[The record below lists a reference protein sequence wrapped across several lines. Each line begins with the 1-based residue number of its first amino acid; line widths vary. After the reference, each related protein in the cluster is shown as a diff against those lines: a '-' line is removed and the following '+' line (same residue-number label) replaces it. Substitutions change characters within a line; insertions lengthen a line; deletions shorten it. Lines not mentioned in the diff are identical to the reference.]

1 MSGRCTGLRF
11 RRMLSYAEI
20 YAQEWERE
28 FGRAVSMEPVLTHLN
43 TFPLRTQRVR
53 ENIKRHREERRRR
66 FWEERAK

>member
-11 RRMLSYAEI
+11 REMLSYEEI

-28 FGRAVSMEPVLTHLN
+28 FGRAVSVEPVLTHLN
-43 TFPLRTQRVR
+43 TFPPRTQRVR

>member
-11 RRMLSYAEI
+11 RGMLSYDEI

-28 FGRAVSMEPVLTHLN
+28 FGRAVSVEPVLTHLY